1 MNIKLVFYNTFT
13 DWKQFEMIKGS
24 RPWNSFLII
33 AEGSFSFTVG
43 GKEYHVEKDEIA
55 CFPQNVRYEREVIS
69 PLTFHQ
75 FAFMADSHHPYVMQ
89 LEAGK
94 LKIPPAHVRSVIE
107 TLDLAAKF
115 FASESEEVHCRVI
128 ENLLMEHYL
137 YSTKNQKTAV
147 GQDKDVA
154 YVVQYMSEHLSEK
167 INMEEIAESLYLSNA
182 GLIWKFKTYLHQTPA
197 HFLIVLRMQRG
208 KQLLSE
214 TRMCIGE
221 IAALCGY
228 SNSYYFS
235 NAFRKYYGVTPSE
248 MRARYKPNKNGE
260 NN

>member
-128 ENLLMEHYL
+128 EN
-137 YSTKNQKTAV
+137 
-147 GQDKDVA
+147 
-154 YVVQYMSEHLSEK
+154 
-167 INMEEIAESLYLSNA
+167 
-182 GLIWKFKTYLHQTPA
+182 
-197 HFLIVLRMQRG
+197 
-208 KQLLSE
+208 
-214 TRMCIGE
+214 C
-221 IAALCGY
+221 
-228 SNSYYFS
+228 
-235 NAFRKYYGVTPSE
+235 
-248 MRARYKPNKNGE
+248 
-260 NN
+260 